1 MSALKNALVLM
12 LRNGWR
18 INNMHPLI
26 LPLVQLAQKVIP
38 MAFNDNP
45 ETKFDLSAA
54 LNLALIAL
62 LVYLFGFDNAEG
74 IIELSKELQ

>member
-1 MSALKNALVLM
+1 MSALKSALVLM

-18 INNMHPLI
+18 ISNMHPLI

-38 MAFNDNP
+38 IAFNDNP

-74 IIELSKELQ
+74 IIELSKEMQ

>member
-1 MSALKNALVLM
+1 MSPIVL
-12 LRNGWR
+12 
-18 INNMHPLI
+18 PLI
-26 LPLVQLAQKVIP
+26 QLAQKIIP
-38 MAFNDNP
+38 MAFNDKA

-74 IIELSKELQ
+74 IVELSKDIQ

>member
-1 MSALKNALVLM
+1 MSPIVL
-12 LRNGWR
+12 
-18 INNMHPLI
+18 PLI
-26 LPLVQLAQKVIP
+26 QLAQKIVP

>member
-1 MSALKNALVLM
+1 MSPIVL
-12 LRNGWR
+12 
-18 INNMHPLI
+18 PLI
-26 LPLVQLAQKVIP
+26 QLAQKIIP

-74 IIELSKELQ
+74 IIELSKDMQ

>member
-1 MSALKNALVLM
+1 MSPIVL
-12 LRNGWR
+12 
-18 INNMHPLI
+18 PLI
-26 LPLVQLAQKVIP
+26 QLAQKIIP

-74 IIELSKELQ
+74 IIELSKDLQ